1 MTNLLA
7 PCVWLDDQAEAAA
20 ARYAQV
26 LPGGRTIA
34 VARYPEAVDNPGG
47 RPRGSVLTVEVELA
61 GQRLTLL
68 NGGPRVTLN
77 PSVSLFV
84 QLDDRADATR
94 LFDQLAAGGQVLM
107 PLDQYPWSPCYGWV
121 QDRFGVS
128 WQVITG
134 RAPGG
139 DTIVPCL
146 MFAGAQHGRAEEAL
160 RRYAAIFP
168 EGRVDSL
175 EPYGPDEGPAGAL
188 KHGRCALAGHALVA
202 MDSHLAHDLAFNEA
216 LSLQVMCADQA
227 EVDRYWAALGDGG
240 TPGRCGWLTDRFGVS
255 WQVVPTALATW
266 MASPDPG
273 ARDRVFAALLTMG
286 KLEVAALARAFA
298 GA

>member
-1 MTNLLA
+1 MLV

-20 ARYAQV
+20 ALYTE
-26 LPGGRTIA
+26 LFPGGRTTA
-34 VARYPEAVDNPGG
+34 VARYPEATDNPSG
-47 RPRGSVLTVEVELA
+47 RPRGSVLTIEVELA
-61 GQRLTLL
+61 GQRCTLL
-68 NGGPRVTLN
+68 NGGPMFTLN
-77 PSVSLFV
+77 PSLSLFV
-84 QLDDRADATR
+84 QLDDSTAARR
-94 LFDQLAAGGQVLM
+94 LFGRLAEGGEVRM

-134 RAPGG
+134 RRAPAG

-168 EGRVDSL
+168 DGRVDSL
-175 EPYGPDEGPAGAL
+175 EPYGPDEGPAGTL
-188 KHGRCALAGHALVA
+188 KHGRCTLAGHELVA
-202 MDSHLAHDLAFNEA
+202 MDSHLAHDVAFNEA

-227 EVDRYWAALGDGG
+227 EVDRCWDALVDGG
-240 TPGRCGWLTDRFGVS
+240 TPGPCGWLKDRFGVS
-255 WQVVPTALATW
+255 WQVVPSAIAAW
-266 MASPDPG
+266 MAGPDTA
-273 ARDRVFAALLTMG
+273 ARDRAFAAMLTMG
-286 KLEVAALARAFA
+286 KLDVAALERAFT